1 MELKVQNRQRT
12 GSKVKNLR
20 KEGFIPA
27 VIYSKKIESVNIKLD
42 RIEFEKAYKSAGET
56 EIIDLKVEDDK
67 KEYPVLIDT
76 VQIDPVSGEPIHVN
90 FRLVDLTKV
99 IRVNVPIEFVGEEE
113 HPLIKSGEAIV
124 LTQVD
129 EIEVEV
135 LPKNL
140 PKEFEISV
148 LKLKEIG
155 DTLTLED
162 LVKTIDTEKIK
173 VLDEDLSVVIASLDY
188 ALQPEIEE
196 EEEKTEEEL
205 IGEIESSEQNDEEE
219 GEGEGE
225 GKEEGSEKKEEKAE
239 EKKEE

>member
-1 MELKVQNRQRT
+1 MELKVQNRKRT

-27 VIYSKKIESVNIKLD
+27 VIYSKKIESINIKLN

-67 KEYPVLIDT
+67 KEYPVLIDA
-76 VQIDPVSGEPIHVN
+76 VQIDPVSGEFIHVN

-99 IRVNVPIEFVGEEE
+99 IRVNVPIEYIGEEE
-113 HPLIKSGEAIV
+113 HPLIKSGEGIL
-124 LTQVD
+124 LTQLN

-135 LPKNL
+135 LPKDL
-140 PKEFEISV
+140 PREFEINIAG
-148 LKLKEIG
+148 LTEIG

-162 LVKTIDTEKIK
+162 LVKTIDTDKIK
-173 VLDEDLSVVIASLDY
+173 ILDEDLGIVIASLDY

-205 IGEIESSEQNDEEE
+205 IGEIETEKVKEGEE
-219 GEGEGE
+219 GEEKSE
-225 GKEEGSEKKEEKAE
+225 EKKEDKAE